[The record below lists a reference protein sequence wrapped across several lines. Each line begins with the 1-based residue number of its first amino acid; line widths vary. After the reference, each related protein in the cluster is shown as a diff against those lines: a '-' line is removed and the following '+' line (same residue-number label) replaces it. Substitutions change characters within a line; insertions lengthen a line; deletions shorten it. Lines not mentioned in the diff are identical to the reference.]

1 MEKEYLSIKDFAQA
15 VGISQ
20 QAVYKQLNNKLQP
33 YLKVVDNKKMLEKSA
48 LKLFEK
54 EEKNSNVEQQ
64 LINMLNENL
73 EVLKKQLEEKDKTI
87 ASLNENLKREQ
98 ELHGIEKAR
107 TKELQDKLLL
117 LEQKD
122 KDSEPVK
129 EVDFVEVEQTAEAKQ
144 EVHAEVEVKPTKKWW
159 QIWK

>member
-54 EEKNSNVEQQ
+54 EEKNSNV
-64 LINMLNENL
+64 LH
-73 EVLKKQLEEKDKTI
+73 LKLFR
-87 ASLNENLKREQ
+87 SR
-98 ELHGIEKAR
+98 
-107 TKELQDKLLL
+107 
-117 LEQKD
+117 
-122 KDSEPVK
+122 
-129 EVDFVEVEQTAEAKQ
+129 
-144 EVHAEVEVKPTKKWW
+144 
-159 QIWK
+159 